1 MRISMSLLLM
11 SAIACRSDKT
21 FVVQNP
27 APLADII
34 SHDNGSYVLEGAPTL
49 FFGSAL
55 DSNHTPDQLLVVWYV
70 NGNVA
75 CEETAPAENGDTEC
89 EMRLGLDDSEV
100 AAVRCCAETDG
111 SCAASI
117 CSGSTPALTAIN
129 PSNATFSEASYE
141 CRAHGLRLCEASE
154 LGMCCGG
161 GCDLKGC

>member
-1 MRISMSLLLM
+1 MRSSFSIALFSML
-11 SAIACRSDKT
+11 ACRSDKT

-75 CEETAPAENGDTEC
+75 CEETAPSENGDTEC

-100 AAVRCCAETDG
+100 TLSVRDPEG
-111 SCAASI
+111 AASEETI
-117 CSGSTPALTAIN
+117 TVAVQVTDPPEGVIVNPLTEGVYYSDQLIG
-129 PSNATFSEASYE
+129 FDY
-141 CRAHGLRLCEASE
+141 RFGYR
-154 LGMCCGG
+154 G
-161 GCDLKGC
+161 